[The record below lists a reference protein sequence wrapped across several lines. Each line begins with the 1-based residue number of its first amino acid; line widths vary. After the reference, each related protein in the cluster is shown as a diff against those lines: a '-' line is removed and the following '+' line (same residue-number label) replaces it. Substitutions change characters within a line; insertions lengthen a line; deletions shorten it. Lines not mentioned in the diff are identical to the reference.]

1 MDRIKSWL
9 VITLVLIILALIGWN
24 LSDSD
29 ETKSSSATDNSQ
41 PTYQSQ
47 DTITFVYDPTG
58 KLTYKLVADDVQ
70 NYAESKL
77 TWFTKPV
84 LITYDS
90 NAIATWTVRANKAKL
105 TNDRMLYLYGDVQV
119 DSLTNTSQ
127 LQRIT
132 TDNAIINLVTQDVSS
147 DDQVTLIGVGLKS
160 VGMKMRGNLRN
171 KTAELIEKVNTYYEI
186 QHEKQNP

>member
-1 MDRIKSWL
+1 MDKIKSWPAIIL
-9 VITLVLIILALIGWN
+9 TLITLALIGWN

-29 ETKSSSATDNSQ
+29 ENQLSSATDNNQ

-47 DTITFVYDPTG
+47 ETITFVYDPTG
-58 KLTYKLVADDVQ
+58 KLTYKLVSDDVQ
-70 NYAESKL
+70 NYAESKI

-90 NAIATWTVRANKAKL
+90 NAIATWTVRSNKAKL

-119 DSLTNTSQ
+119 DSLTDTSQ

-132 TDNAIINLVTQDVSS
+132 TENAVVNLVTQDVSS
-147 DDQVTLIGVGLKS
+147 DDKVTLIGVGLKS

-186 QHEKQNP
+186 QHEQQNP